1 LVLCTEKT
9 LKKGT
14 NTPVRPGFCDF
25 VPREDPGLEFASK
38 YHPALSSLTKFF
50 RESGIE
56 TLLDRSRLLVLCEL
70 VELASSESHGDL
82 IELGVYKGGSA
93 AVAGWTLRSAR
104 RERTVHLCDTFRG
117 MPVTLDWE
125 FHEKYDFADTSLETV
140 AARLTRA
147 LPAFPFRFH
156 RGLFSETLPKLADQR
171 FCFAHVD
178 ADLYQSVREACEF
191 VYPRIAKG
199 GIILF
204 DDYGAST
211 CPGAKRAVDE
221 FFAARLEKPT
231 HVSSVAYAV
240 RIGSPST
247 DFHQILRNRTMG
259 KALLRAVLLA
269 PRRAAGRALRY
280 LTGRLASPKAMKILA
295 MPLLPRSSHSTKLE
309 PGVADAR
316 SILVVRLDTIGD
328 LVLMS
333 PFLRELRRSSP
344 KAWIT
349 LVVDPR
355 FANLVELCPHVN
367 EVATFNPHYYGRRG
381 RLELHRRALALARDR
396 LWPRKFDLALLPRWD
411 VDSYHSAFVAYFS
424 RAASRIGY
432 SEKILPS
439 KEQLNRNFDCLFT
452 RTLDDRTLKHEV
464 ERNLTF
470 LRNVGGA
477 TVADGLE
484 LWLSDED
491 RESAQQA
498 LLSRGIGTNDLLVG
512 ISIGA
517 GHPRRIWPLGRF
529 IELGRIL
536 KDKFGA
542 RILVFGGLEDRDA
555 ALRLQ
560 VELGNSAINLAGET
574 TLRQTAALLQ
584 HTKLMVANDSG
595 PMHIAAAAGASVV
608 ELSCHPIAGDVLH
621 ANSPARFHPW
631 NNNHVVLQPREA
643 SAPCTRA
650 CEWHGA
656 HCILGVSVAAVSE
669 ATAALLTSAN

>member
-1 LVLCTEKT
+1 LVLRTGKT
-9 LKKGT
+9 LKK
-14 NTPVRPGFCDF
+14 NPNISVRLGFFDF
-25 VPREDPGLEFASK
+25 VPQEDRCLKFASK
-38 YHPALSSLTKFF
+38 YHPALSDLTKLF

-56 TLLDRSRLLVLCEL
+56 TLLDHSRLLVLSEL
-70 VELASSESHGDL
+70 VELASSETHGDL

-93 AVAGWTLRSAR
+93 AVAGWKLRRAH
-104 RERTVHLCDTFRG
+104 RERTVHLCDTFAG
-117 MPVTLDWE
+117 MSDTLDWE
-125 FHEKYDFADTSLETV
+125 FHEKGDFADTSLEAV
-140 AARLTRA
+140 AARLA
-147 LPAFPFRFH
+147 GVLPAFPFRFH
-156 RGLFSETLPKLADQR
+156 RGLFSETLPTLVDQR

-211 CPGAKRAVDE
+211 CPGAKKAIDE
-221 FFAARLEKPT
+221 FFSDKLEKPT

-247 DFHQILRNRTMG
+247 DFHRIVRSRTLG
-259 KALLRAVLLA
+259 KGLLRAALLA
-269 PRRAAGRALRY
+269 PRRVAGQALRY
-280 LTGRLASPKAMKILA
+280 VTERLASPKATKILA
-295 MPLLPRSSHSTKLE
+295 MPLLPRSSRSTKLE

-344 KAWIT
+344 SAWIT
-349 LVVDPR
+349 LVIDPR

-367 EVATFNPHYYGRRG
+367 EVVKFDPHYYGRRG

-411 VDSYHSAFVAYFS
+411 VDYYHSAFVAYFS
-424 RAASRIGY
+424 RAGSRIGY
-432 SEKILPS
+432 SERTLPS
-439 KEQLNRNFDCLFT
+439 KEQLNRDFDCLFT
-452 RTLDDRTLKHEV
+452 RTLDDRTSKHEV
-464 ERNLTF
+464 ERNLAF

-477 TVADGLE
+477 VIDDGLE

-491 RESAQQA
+491 RESAQHA
-498 LLSRGIGTNDLLVG
+498 LLSRGIGTNDVLVG
-512 ISIGA
+512 IGVGA
-517 GHPRRIWPLGRF
+517 GHPRRIWPLKRF
-529 IELGRIL
+529 IEFGHFL

-542 RILVFGGLEDRDA
+542 RILIFGGLEDRDE

-560 VELGNSAINLAGET
+560 VELGNAAINFAGET
-574 TLRQTAALLQ
+574 TLRQTAAFLQ

-595 PMHIAAAAGASVV
+595 PMHIAAAAGSSVV
-608 ELSCHPIAGDVLH
+608 ELSCHPTAGDVLH

-631 NNNHVVLQPREA
+631 NKNHVVLQPRKA
-643 SAPCTRA
+643 SGPCTRS

-656 HCILGVSVAAVSE
+656 HCILGVSVNAVSE
-669 ATAALLTSAN
+669 AATALLTSAH